1 MKKFLF
7 MVICIL
13 MVFGATTLF
22 AQEANATELDPD
34 MIELILKLGG
44 FLGSAITVPGLTE
57 MFKRWL
63 KAKDGW
69 AYVIS
74 FGVSAVA
81 SAAILFLL
89 GQFAVLL
96 WVGYSLAVFLTAN
109 GWYKFSAKAPQG
121 K

>member
-1 MKKFLF
+1 
-7 MVICIL
+7 
-13 MVFGATTLF
+13 MVFGATGLF

-69 AYVIS
+69 AYLIS
-74 FGVSAVA
+74 FGVSAIA
-81 SAAILFLL
+81 SVAILFLL
-89 GQFAVLL
+89 GQFTVLL
-96 WVGYSLAVFLTAN
+96 GVGYSLTVFITAN